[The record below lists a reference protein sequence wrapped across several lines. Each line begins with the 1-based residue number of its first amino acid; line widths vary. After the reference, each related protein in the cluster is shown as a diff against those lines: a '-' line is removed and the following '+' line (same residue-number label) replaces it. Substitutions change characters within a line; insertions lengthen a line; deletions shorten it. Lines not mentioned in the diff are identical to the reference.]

1 MLLTNAYNFSRIFKL
16 KSGLNLSS
24 TPRIV
29 SFMMKFQT
37 GQFSRKHSG
46 NILVSQHL
54 HRLSLVLLLL
64 GQSTHVLF
72 YHFSICLSEKIPCRF
87 IPVNPKRFGEYY
99 RAYPLELSSMHSVFF
114 LPIRLQERDTIKTA
128 TVMNTTQI
136 LFIILQA
143 TNLNI

>member
-54 HRLSLVLLLL
+54 HRLQAVCQKKYPVTLSLSI
-64 GQSTHVLF
+64 QSVFL
-72 YHFSICLSEKIPCRF
+72 
-87 IPVNPKRFGEYY
+87 EYY

-114 LPIRLQERDTIKTA
+114 TYQITRARYYQDCNCHEYDANFVHHTPSNEFKHMKPGPRL
-128 TVMNTTQI
+128 MS
-136 LFIILQA
+136 
-143 TNLNI
+143 